1 MTEADIVDR
10 PPTGPDDVLAEHRRV
25 LAAGDHLLQQLD
37 FRDVDHDGSDLAV
50 ELDLDAR
57 ITNPRG
63 ALQGG
68 LLATLVD
75 VVAGRAVLQ
84 AATAPLSGV
93 ATADLSIHF
102 LKGLTRG
109 PARAAATV
117 VRLGRSLAVVTVDV
131 LDMGT
136 GDRCAVATVS
146 FSVAPPEPPSP
157 RTPVPNDRRSAGPDH
172 QEQ

>member
-1 MTEADIVDR
+1 MTGADTVDR
-10 PPTGPDDVLAEHRRV
+10 APVGPDVVLAEHQRV
-25 LAAGDHLLQQLD
+25 VAAGEHLLQRLS
-37 FRDVDHDGSDLAV
+37 FRDVDHDGADLAV
-50 ELDLDAR
+50 ELDVDAR
-57 ITNPRG
+57 VTNPRG

-84 AATAPLSGV
+84 AAPAPLTGI
-93 ATADLSIHF
+93 ATADLSVHY
-102 LKGLTRG
+102 LQGLTRG
-109 PARAAATV
+109 PARAVATV
-117 VRLGRSLAVVTVDV
+117 ARLGRSLAVVTVDV

-136 GDRCAVATVS
+136 GERCAVATVS